1 MRKLENAIALVTSS
15 TRGIGLACAKKLA
28 SEGAIVYM
36 GVRRLEVTQEI
47 CDEVAKEGLKIK
59 PVFFDAYNIDSY

>member
-28 SEGAIVYM
+28 GEGAIVYM

-47 CDEVAKEGLKIK
+47 CDEVAKEG
-59 PVFFDAYNIDSY
+59 